1 MKVDRVFVDTNILIS
16 GLIFPSGNQ
25 AALLEMADRGLV
37 DLVLSAHVICEAR
50 EVFAEKFA
58 ERTQVL
64 EEFLSGA
71 RYEIA
76 APPSAAGLLTA
87 ARLVRDSDDVAILG
101 SIIESK
107 PDVALTGDKDL
118 LTDEVRAVA
127 PTCRC
132 ADYLAQ
138 RSETND

>member
-1 MKVDRVFVDTNILIS
+1 MKVDRVFVDTNVLIS
-16 GLIFPSGNQ
+16 GLIFRDGKQ
-25 AALLEMADRGLV
+25 AALLELADRALV
-37 DLVLSAHVICEAR
+37 DLVLSAHVISEAR

-64 EEFLSGA
+64 GEFLSGA

-87 ARLVRDSDDVAILG
+87 ARLVRDPDDVAILA

-107 PDVALTGDKDL
+107 PDVALTGDKHL
-118 LTDEVRAVA
+118 LTDEVKAVA
-127 PTCRC
+127 PMCRC
-132 ADYLAQ
+132 AEYLNQ
-138 RSETND
+138 RSETDD